1 MTTINDPTQ
10 ALIEQVVE
18 LDIQLRGRLPE
29 LQQEVA
35 SLQTKLADQ
44 TRANETVEKR
54 LRIGKSRL
62 RKSKAKLT
70 KVNTELTKVNTEL
83 NNDLTKVRGHLA
95 KLQHDFTQLQREN
108 ALLQQE
114 NNNQRLAI
122 KTLQALDAARVEN
135 VSLLTQLAVA
145 KQQLSHPPD
154 LR

>member
-1 MTTINDPTQ
+1 
-10 ALIEQVVE
+10 
-18 LDIQLRGRLPE
+18 
-29 LQQEVA
+29 
-35 SLQTKLADQ
+35 
-44 TRANETVEKR
+44 
-54 LRIGKSRL
+54 L